1 MKNFAA
7 GLNNFWVGLFT
18 GIMLPLIFVA
28 GLLYATVDKF
38 TGLIEDAAIAP
49 LISRS
54 EQTFDKVDNLLLTL
68 DNKVDDANLKDVALL
83 APLKNAQLFPEL
95 QALASGVTNLKQTAA
110 DIDKQA
116 VLANLQEK
124 LQASLATKFPEDKAK
139 ELAQNLINIAQ
150 VLASEQKHLSA
161 TVEPTPN
168 NEAHSNR

>member
-1 MKNFAA
+1 MKNFSA

-18 GIMLPLIFVA
+18 GIMLPIIIVA
-28 GLLYATVDKF
+28 VLLYATVDKL
-38 TGLIEDAAIAP
+38 TGLIEDTAIAP

-54 EQTFDKVDNLLLTL
+54 EQTFDKVDNLLLNL
-68 DNKVDDANLKDVALL
+68 DNKVDDANLKDLALL

-95 QALASGVTNLKQTAA
+95 QALASGVANLKQTVT

-139 ELAQNLINIAQ
+139 ELADNLISIAQ
-150 VLASEQKHLSA
+150 VLASQSSNSTPP
-161 TVEPTPN
+161 TVQ
-168 NEAHSNR
+168 